1 MKAEGRQES
10 EKFSFWGYAM
20 KRTAAVFSFLFFMSA
35 LFVSVIWVG
44 LRAGPPMDPNPDAAL
59 QYWPQWRGPEATG
72 VSADGNPPVE
82 WSEEKNIKWKVEI
95 PGKGSSS
102 PIVWKDRI
110 YLTTA
115 VPTGEVV
122 EPKPS
127 QDTFGSRRRPEGSTG
142 SRPEGRTGNR
152 AGAGPGGGPGAR
164 AGGRPGG
171 GRRRRG
177 PRGILVTQAQKFI
190 LYALDRESGKI
201 VWERTLK
208 EGFPHEGT
216 HNTGTWAS
224 NSPSTDGERIY
235 AFFGSHGLY
244 CLDMKG
250 NLVWEKDFGDLDIR
264 LDFGEGASPFLY
276 GDKIIVNW
284 DHEGPSFIAAL
295 DKKTGKE
302 IWRTERDEGTS
313 WATPLVVPNNGG
325 HQVVTNATA
334 AVRGYDLADG
344 KLLWQI
350 GGMTNNTIPSPVAA
364 DGMVYVTSGFRGNAL
379 YAIRLDGAKG
389 NLTGSESIAWSLDR
403 DTPYAPS
410 PLLYQNT
417 LYFLKRNSGVFSS
430 FNAKTG
436 EQNFGPVRL
445 EAITS
450 VYSSPV
456 GAAGRVYVTSREG
469 TTVVLEHGAELKVL
483 ATNTLEDGFDA
494 SMAVVDKEIYLRGQK
509 YLYRISEN

>member
-1 MKAEGRQES
+1 
-10 EKFSFWGYAM
+10 M
-20 KRTAAVFSFLFFMSA
+20 KRTAAVFSFLFFMTA
-35 LFVSVIWVG
+35 LFGAVLWVG
-44 LRAGPPMDPNPDAAL
+44 LRAGPPMDPNPDEA
-59 QYWPQWRGPEATG
+59 QSFWPQWRGPQATG

-82 WSEEKNIKWKVEI
+82 WSEEKNIRWKTQI

-102 PIVWKDRI
+102 PIVWGDRI
-110 YLTTA
+110 YVTAA

-127 QDTFGSRRRPEGSTG
+127 QETFRPRRRPDGSAAG
-142 SRPEGRTGNR
+142 RPGTRTGDRPPGARTGDR
-152 AGAGPGGGPGAR
+152 AGAGPGG
-164 AGGRPGG
+164 RPGG
-171 GRRRRG
+171 RRRRRG

-201 VWERTLK
+201 VWQRTLK

-224 NSPSTDGERIY
+224 NSPVTDGRRIY
-235 AFFGSHGLY
+235 AFFGSQGLY

-250 NLVWEKDFGDLDIR
+250 NVVWEKDLGDLDIR

-284 DHEGPSFIAAL
+284 DHEGPSFITAL
-295 DKKTGKE
+295 DKVTGKE

-313 WATPLVVPNNGG
+313 WATPLVVPSNGG
-325 HQVVTNATA
+325 HQVVTNATD

-344 KLLWQI
+344 QLLWQI
-350 GGMTNNTIPSPVAA
+350 SGMTNNTIPSPVAA
-364 DGMVYVTSGFRGNAL
+364 DGLVYVTSGFRGNAL

-389 NLTGSESIAWSLDR
+389 DLAGSESIAWSLDR

-417 LYFLKRNSGVFSS
+417 LYFLKRNSGIFSS

-445 EAITS
+445 EGITS

-456 GAAGRVYVTSREG
+456 AAAGRVYITSREG
-469 TTVVLEHGAELKVL
+469 TTVVLKHGKELKVL
-483 ATNTLEDGFDA
+483 ATNTLDDGFDA
-494 SMAVVDKEIYLRGQK
+494 SMAVVDKEIYLRGRK